1 MSKNKF
7 YDKIYNNYY
16 IEFCLKNDKNKN
28 KFSYSVFPNKIFSNQ
43 KLRDALL
50 YSNKQF
56 EKKYFSLKKKVL
68 LSSKNSF
75 RTLDIV
81 NNNSDDMTRNKSKHK
96 ELKSFPYI
104 LINNLENKDS
114 DIFKQNKLNMNT
126 IRLIKKKK
134 ENQKTIFFEKQKPLN
149 LYLKNLYIKK
159 EKFNEIVSNS
169 TNKTPKIKVNTSN
182 IFLLFK
188 DKITS
193 YKFNNSLSI
202 KNINNSNRNNIQLKN
217 KLLRLKSFNLK
228 QDQNSIKSLKSLN
241 SSTRNKINNS
251 II

>member
-1 MSKNKF
+1 M
-7 YDKIYNNYY
+7 
-16 IEFCLKNDKNKN
+16 
-28 KFSYSVFPNKIFSNQ
+28 
-43 KLRDALL
+43 
-50 YSNKQF
+50 
-56 EKKYFSLKKKVL
+56 
-68 LSSKNSF
+68 
-75 RTLDIV
+75 
-81 NNNSDDMTRNKSKHK
+81 
-96 ELKSFPYI
+96 
-104 LINNLENKDS
+104 
-114 DIFKQNKLNMNT
+114 
-126 IRLIKKKK
+126 
-134 ENQKTIFFEKQKPLN
+134 
-149 LYLKNLYIKK
+149 KNLYIKK